1 MNWLNWFHLLFL
13 KEGLLVILID
23 CKIFLSPFLDITR
36 MSMSGVS
43 FLTQLDSGILCILD
57 AFLWPRILVALSLEL
72 TDIF

>member
-13 KEGLLVILID
+13 KEGLLVILTD

-43 FLTQLDSGILCILD
+43 FLTQLDSGILCLLD
-57 AFLWPRILVALSLEL
+57 AFL
-72 TDIF
+72 